1 MGIFKPAVTQKT
13 IERINKMRVHYPE
26 NKFAMRLKWY
36 LLAVLLILGSA
47 FQPFAQTEK
56 DLLKKSKLNNPS
68 ESNKSNFKS
77 EDKLYSQESQRLRA
91 KSFHADFTKARQSGM
106 DVETKLISKS
116 GQEKMNTIL
125 VKMAKE
131 VPLSEEY
138 HYANYVNSN
147 YATSEI
153 SELDRAY
160 QVADDKSI
168 YYADY
173 IAHFELVGNKSKK
186 SEFCHL
192 LNKSGI
198 VSEGV
203 LAYNYNVLMSIEEN
217 GILFVNGSDDT
228 YPIWIH
234 QQNKIRTDITI
245 LNTDLLGDDSYR
257 KKKMLELGITE
268 ELNYNADRKA
278 YMKSIAKNNPQKPI
292 YFGLT
297 VSPALIKEIKAELYL
312 TGLALKYSRSTI
324 ENIPILQGNWENK
337 FNTLSLNKEHTN
349 STVRK
354 MNMNYMLPLL
364 LLSETYNSQ
373 GNESQAV
380 LCNNL
385 AINLAKEGG
394 KEKVIKQYLDK
405 RE

>member
-1 MGIFKPAVTQKT
+1 
-13 IERINKMRVHYPE
+13 MRVHKLE
-26 NKFAMRLKWY
+26 NKLTMRLKWY
-36 LLAVLLILGSA
+36 LMVVFLMLGSV

-56 DLLKKSKLNNPS
+56 DLRKKSKLFQAP
-68 ESNKSNFKS
+68 ESNKSSLNS
-77 EDKLYSQESQRLRA
+77 LNDSYSQESQRIRA
-91 KSFHADFTKARQSGM
+91 KAFQREFTQARESGM
-106 DVETKLISKS
+106 DIETKLISKS
-116 GQEKMNTIL
+116 GQEKMNRIL

-131 VPLSEEY
+131 VSWSEEY
-138 HYANYVNSN
+138 HYANFVNSN
-147 YATSEI
+147 YATTEI
-153 SELDRAY
+153 AELDKAY
-160 QVADDKSI
+160 QLAEDKSV

-173 IAHFELVGNKSKK
+173 IAHFELVGNEAKK
-186 SEFCHL
+186 SEFCDL
-192 LNKSGI
+192 LKKSGI

-234 QQNKIRTDITI
+234 QQHKIRTDVTI
-245 LNTDLLGDDSYR
+245 LNTDLLGDDTYR
-257 KKKMLELGITE
+257 IKKMRELGITE
-268 ELNYNADRKA
+268 KLNYNADRKA

-297 VSPALIKEIKAELYL
+297 VSPVLIKELKGELYL
-312 TGLALKYSRSTI
+312 TGLALKYSRNAM

-364 LLSETYNSQ
+364 LLSEIYKVQ
-373 GNESQAV
+373 GNSSEAV

-385 AINLAKEGG
+385 ARNLAKEGG